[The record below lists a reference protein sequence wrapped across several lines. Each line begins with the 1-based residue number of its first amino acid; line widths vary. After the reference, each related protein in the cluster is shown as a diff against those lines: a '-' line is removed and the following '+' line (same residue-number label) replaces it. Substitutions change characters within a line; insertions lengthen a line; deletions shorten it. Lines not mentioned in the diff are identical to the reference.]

1 MNGEK
6 LFGAPARGAGDH
18 NDHDG
23 LKLVLHRNIIDAIE
37 ETVQN
42 LLEGSRQS
50 LAQFVIDKV
59 AEYITRMHLAISRYE
74 MERLAEEIV
83 DELTGFGPLEVLL
96 RDVSVT
102 EILVTGPHRVFIERD
117 GVLYQSDLRFI
128 DAHHV
133 ERVMQRI
140 LAPLGRRLDE
150 SSPMVDARL
159 PDGSRVNAIIPPIA
173 LDGPCLSI
181 RKFRKDMLKSSDL
194 VAMQTID
201 QNIFE
206 FFQEA
211 VGKRCNILISGGTG
225 TGKTTLLNILSQL
238 INPHERLVTIE
249 DVAELQLGHPQS
261 YAWKPARPM
270 PKGMARSRPAT

>member
-1 MNGEK
+1 MNSEK
-6 LFGAPARGAGDH
+6 LFGAPARGAAAH

-23 LKLVLHRNIIDAIE
+23 LKLVLHRYIIDAIE
-37 ETVQN
+37 ESGQN

-96 RDVSVT
+96 RDVSIT
-102 EILVTGPHRVFIERD
+102 EILVNGPHRVFIERD
-117 GVLYQSDLRFI
+117 GVLHQSDLRFI

-140 LAPLGRRLDE
+140 LAPSEGAWMSRRRWSMRACPMAAGSMRSSRRLPWTARACRSVSFAGHAQE
-150 SSPMVDARL
+150 QRPGGDANHRPQHLRVL
-159 PDGSRVNAIIPPIA
+159 PGGGGQA
-173 LDGPCLSI
+173 LQYPHQWRHRHRQDHAAQYP
-181 RKFRKDMLKSSDL
+181 
-194 VAMQTID
+194 QPID
-201 QNIFE
+201 Q
-206 FFQEA
+206 
-211 VGKRCNILISGGTG
+211 
-225 TGKTTLLNILSQL
+225 
-238 INPHERLVTIE
+238 PHERLVTIE
-249 DVAELQLGHPQS
+249 DVAELQLGHPMWC
-261 YAWKPARPM
+261 AWKPARPM

>member
-6 LFGAPARGAGDH
+6 LFGAPARGSAAH

-23 LKLVLHRNIIDAIE
+23 LKLVLHRYIIDAIE
-37 ETVQN
+37 ESGQN

-96 RDVSVT
+96 RDVSIT
-102 EILVTGPHRVFIERD
+102 EILVNGPHRVFIERD
-117 GVLYQSDLRFI
+117 GVLHQSDLRFI

-173 LDGPCLSI
+173 LDLS
-181 RKFRKDMLKSSDL
+181 
-194 VAMQTID
+194 
-201 QNIFE
+201 
-206 FFQEA
+206 
-211 VGKRCNILISGGTG
+211 LIH
-225 TGKTTLLNILSQL
+225 I
-238 INPHERLVTIE
+238 
-249 DVAELQLGHPQS
+249 
-261 YAWKPARPM
+261 
-270 PKGMARSRPAT
+270 